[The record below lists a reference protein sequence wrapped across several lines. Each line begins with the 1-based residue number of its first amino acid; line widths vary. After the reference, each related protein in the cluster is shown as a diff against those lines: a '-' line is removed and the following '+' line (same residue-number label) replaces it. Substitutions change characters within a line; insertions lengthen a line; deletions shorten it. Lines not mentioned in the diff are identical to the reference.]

1 MIYNK
6 RSRNNRYL
14 SSILPY
20 IVFSVVLTLF
30 LYLIWRLYAQDIS
43 YFLQL
48 VSCNVFLNTINA
60 NLSKKPPSIAPFFIS
75 GNISTTA
82 SNSRI
87 PKIVHQMWKD
97 RKSITSEMNTWM
109 SGCKALNPDYEFKF
123 YDDEDLRKFV
133 ETTYPEYWSVYKSL
147 TGVWMADMARL
158 LIIYHYGGIYMDLDF
173 YCVRPFSCIEKFSKV
188 ENILSKKGTEP
199 DLMVV
204 SLEPSMHSVVLYNK
218 TRVVIQD
225 FFMTTPKH
233 PFFKWLLDDRNS
245 QQTELGKKPF
255 SYSVD
260 KDIDRFKQE
269 HQTKH
274 SNSSGLNI
282 ESLLMN
288 AEYVFISTIAFLNI
302 NK

>member
-1 MIYNK
+1 MLVFNK
-6 RSRNNRYL
+6 RSRNRYL
-14 SSILPY
+14 SNSSLPC
-20 IVFSVVLTLF
+20 IVFIVALTLLF
-30 LYLIWRLYAQDIS
+30 LFLWRLYAHDIS

-48 VSCNVFLNTINA
+48 VSCNVFLNGS
-60 NLSKKPPSIAPFFIS
+60 LSKKNSSPAPFLPAGKFS
-75 GNISTTA
+75 SVVAPTK
-82 SNSRI
+82 NSRI
-87 PKIVHQMWKD
+87 PKIIHQMWKD
-97 RKSITSEMNTWM
+97 RKSVTSEMKNWV

-133 ETTYPEYWSVYKSL
+133 KTTYPEYWSVYKSL

-173 YCVRPFSCIEKFSKV
+173 YCARPFSCIEKFSNV
-188 ENILSKKGTEP
+188 ENLLSKKGTDS
-199 DLMVV
+199 DLMIV

-245 QQTELGKKPF
+245 HETALGKKPF

-260 KDIDRFKQE
+260 KDIDRFKLE
-269 HQTKH
+269 HQKKH
-274 SNSSGLNI
+274 HSSGL
-282 ESLLMN
+282 EKEFLL
-288 AEYVFISTIAFLNI
+288 
-302 NK
+302 

>member
-1 MIYNK
+1 MIFNNK
-6 RSRNNRYL
+6 RSRSNRYL
-14 SSILPY
+14 SNSFLPY

-30 LYLIWRLYAQDIS
+30 LYLIWRLYMQDIS

-48 VSCNVFLNTINA
+48 VSCNVFLNGINA
-60 NLSKKPPSIAPFFIS
+60 NLSKKPLPLAPFLPA
-75 GNISTTA
+75 GNFSSTA
-82 SNSRI
+82 SKNRI
-87 PKIVHQMWKD
+87 PKIIHQMWKD
-97 RKSITSEMNTWM
+97 RKSITSEMNTWV
-109 SGCKALNPDYEFKF
+109 SGCKALNPDYDFKF
-123 YDDEDLRKFV
+123 YDDEDLRNFV
-133 ETTYPEYWSVYKSL
+133 ETTYPEYWGVYKSL

-188 ENILSKKGTEP
+188 ENLLSKKATDS
-199 DLMVV
+199 DLMIV

-245 QQTELGKKPF
+245 QQTALGRKPF

-269 HQTKH
+269 HQKRH
-274 SNSSGLNI
+274 NDSSGLNL
-282 ESLLMN
+282 ESL
-288 AEYVFISTIAFLNI
+288 FLYLRLNF
-302 NK
+302 